1 MKIYTQE
8 DLVKFLEIAKKSEE
22 ELSKIT
28 KLLINC
34 NNIQL
39 MHILCLD
46 SFTNLV
52 KLRFY
57 FPVCKTFPSFEA
69 LTNLQTLEI
78 AGTYDY
84 YSPAKQFPSLDAL
97 TNLDSLTI
105 DLPSLEEFPEHSHA
119 KCSFSRSIK
128 NNYPKWLN
136 YEKLTGHILK

>member
-28 KLLINC
+28 DI
-34 NNIQL
+34 
-39 MHILCLD
+39 
-46 SFTNLV
+46 
-52 KLRFY
+52 RF
-57 FPVCKTFPSFEA
+57 
-69 LTNLQTLEI
+69 
-78 AGTYDY
+78 D
-84 YSPAKQFPSLDAL
+84 SPAKQFPSLDAL